1 MMLSIIIPTKNRD
14 TVFYKTLAAAYK
26 AIKNCKAEIIVV
38 NDSKTNQLKLDD
50 IYKDKVTVFDNP
62 KSGVA
67 SARNYGVTVAK
78 SSNLLFLDDDILICE
93 NNINYII
100 SFLNKYPN
108 SCLNLNWE
116 YPQELLNKSKQNV
129 LGRFFIKYQLN
140 SLKGWRK
147 GSEWSEELFEVTSGA
162 SYCLALSKQVFN
174 SIKGYNETFPHA
186 GFEDF
191 EFNKRIHAAN
201 FKIFIEPNEVVYHNE
216 EDKLDLNIWMQ
227 RNYNTGVTRKI
238 AVELGNT
245 EVKLTTPKIKQA
257 FYKIMWPFK
266 DVIFNLILFFY
277 KVSLLDFF
285 SFKLIHLLTGLFI
298 FKGYHRNK

>member
-1 MMLSIIIPTKNRD
+1 MMLSIIIPTKNRGA
-14 TVFYKTLAAAYK
+14 VFNKTLATAYN

-50 IYKDKVTVFDNP
+50 IYKYKVTVFDNP
-62 KSGVA
+62 RSGVA

-147 GSEWSEELFEVTSGA
+147 GSEWNENLFEVTSGA
-162 SYCLALSKQVFN
+162 SYCLALSKQIFN
-174 SIKGYNETFPHA
+174 SIQGYNEVFPHA

-191 EFNKRIHAAN
+191 EFNKRINAAY
-201 FKIFIEPNEVVYHNE
+201 FKIFIEPTEIVYHNE

-227 RNYNTGVTRKI
+227 RNYNAGVTRKI
-238 AVELGNT
+238 AFELGNK
-245 EVKLTTPKIKQA
+245 EVELVISKAKQTIYNIIWP
-257 FYKIMWPFK
+257 FRKIMFYM
-266 DVIFNLILFFY
+266 IL
-277 KVSLLDFF
+277 LLSKNPLFDFF
-285 SFKLIHLLTGLFI
+285 SFKLIHLLIGLFI
-298 FKGYHRNK
+298 FKGYNRNK